1 MARKQ
6 SSTIWYQGNQHK
18 EIYFQ
23 GHYHDK
29 MYKGSQLVWEKLD
42 NEYAPNKLY
51 RIYDYATWD
60 NKTYCIVAMYDFN
73 PSTKE
78 QTFEDVYIAKFNSE
92 KMCLD
97 LTLKGF
103 LTSDNY
109 DNYYLHACKDGIVL
123 IEWDSK
129 FSSTNTENEPV
140 MRIADY
146 PLSKTSIFKNIVQGT
161 FTEDTTIFVP
171 SHVRKDKSTGTHYY
185 APQYVLFSTDY
196 YIKQTITSENQAVI
210 TKYNYANEVIK
221 QSTPTDYAVEGA
233 RQSRVRNVFEL
244 SEDKYVS
251 YVTTYN
257 SINTSMENIRGLL
270 VNKEI
275 SSKVQQVIEAT
286 SDAYYQIINTSNMGL
301 TKMCQKRVMARYK
314 DGVIFSAFIYPKT
327 GTGSMYVTIRNY
339 IGKVDGISMVNT
351 DISPHCFVTS
361 KNSIIMVR
369 YNDKIA
375 DVYEIKENE
384 IKKFST
390 GISLGVSY
398 TSREIWIAEDENN
411 YYVISDGY
419 YADSNYYGLIYAFDK
434 ETLKFSGTRQNMKYR
449 YI

>member
-1 MARKQ
+1 
-6 SSTIWYQGNQHK
+6 
-18 EIYFQ
+18 
-23 GHYHDK
+23 

>member
-6 SSTIWYQGNQHK
+6 SSTIWYQGNPHK

-51 RIYDYATWD
+51 RIYDYATW
-60 NKTYCIVAMYDFN
+60 NNETYCIVAMYGFN

-109 DNYYLHACKDGIVL
+109 DSYYLHACKDGIVL

-129 FSSTNTENEPV
+129 FSNTNTENEPV

-146 PLSKTSIFKNIVQGT
+146 PLSKNSVFKNIEQGT

-171 SHVRKDKSTGTHYY
+171 SHIRKDKSTGTHYY
-185 APQYVLFSTDY
+185 GSQYVLFSTDY

-221 QSTPTDYAVEGA
+221 QSTPTDYSVEGA

-270 VNKEI
+270 VDKGI

-314 DGVIFSAFIYPKT
+314 DGVIFSAFIYPKN

-361 KNSIIMVR
+361 KNSIIMVH

>member
-6 SSTIWYQGNQHK
+6 SSTIWFQGNPHK

-51 RIYDYATWD
+51 RIYDYSTW
-60 NKTYCIVAMYDFN
+60 NNETYCIVAMYDFK

-97 LTLKGF
+97 LILKGF
-103 LTSDNY
+103 LTSNNY
-109 DNYYLHACKDGIVL
+109 NSYYLHACKDGIVL
-123 IEWDSK
+123 IEWDSN
-129 FSSTNTENEPV
+129 FSSTNTENKPV
-140 MRIADY
+140 IRITDY
-146 PLSKTSIFKNIVQGT
+146 PLSKKSVFGNIEQGT

-171 SHVRKDKSTGTHYY
+171 AHIREDGSTGTHYY
-185 APQYVLFSTDY
+185 DPQYVLFSSDY
-196 YIKQTITSENQAVI
+196 YIKQTITSANQAVI
-210 TKYNYANEVIK
+210 TKYNYGNEVIK

-233 RQSRVRNVFEL
+233 RQTRVRNVFEL

-257 SINTSMENIRGLL
+257 NRNTSMENIRGLL
-270 VNKEI
+270 VDKEI

-286 SDAYYQIINTSNMGL
+286 SDAYYQVINTGNMGL
-301 TKMCQKRVMARYK
+301 TEMCKKRVMAGYK
-314 DGVIFSAFIYPKT
+314 DGVVFSAYIYPES
-327 GTGSMYVTIRNY
+327 GSSSMYVTIRNY
-339 IGKVDGISMVNT
+339 IGKVDSISMINT

-361 KNSIIMVR
+361 KNSILMVH
-369 YNDKIA
+369 YNDKSA

-390 GISLGVSY
+390 GIYLGVSY
-398 TSREIWIAEDENN
+398 TRREIWIAEDENN
-411 YYVISDGY
+411 YYAISDGY

-434 ETLKFSGTRQNMKYR
+434 ETLEFNGTRQNMKYR
-449 YI
+449 YV